1 MISSPSHKGGLPF
14 PIPPSPSLS
23 PRVRAPSCRV
33 QVLGRRSAE
42 QAGLP
47 TMRQV
52 DIWNPGQTSPCT
64 PPLHPFTPGC
74 RVRGGRERGGDGR
87 ELGEI

>member
-14 PIPPSPSLS
+14 PFPISPSPSPS
-23 PRVRAPSCRV
+23 PRVRPPSCRA

-52 DIWNPGQTSPCT
+52 DHLEPRPDLAFLA
-64 PPLHPFTPGC
+64 PLHPFTPGC
-74 RVRGGRERGGDGR
+74 
-87 ELGEI
+87 